1 MPAKPRP
8 RKTRRSEA
16 APQPSLLERLNSNRA
31 IIFAF
36 AVAVLLFYWRPLF
49 DAGASIQ
56 WDAVDVHYSSQKYFS
71 DFLRSGKLPF
81 WTPHIFSGMPFLA
94 DPQVGAW
101 YPLNWPFFLLGIT
114 PRSIQWETALHC
126 FLALTGAYLLALDLL
141 GSRIAAVFAGAFF
154 AFAGFFAGHSSHT
167 GIFQAAA
174 LLPWLLWTGLRA
186 IRAPRWL
193 PAAGLAAGCLVLT
206 GHFQTA
212 LYAFLALFFAVAA
225 DTVATRRRVPAAIAV
240 LACCAVCAAL
250 LPAIM
255 TLPGLELTGQSERA
269 HADYTRDSGAA
280 LVPGALLTLV
290 SPDHYGIAESET
302 YTGPQDITQFFLYQG
317 ILLLPLAAVG
327 LAAPKV
333 RWAGLALLV
342 PALWYS
348 FGPAGGFYSVVARLP
363 GLRSVRAPIH
373 IWFVAALGL
382 ALLAAAGVQV
392 LRQRFRS
399 PWITAALLVI
409 VAGDLWYWNMDHNV
423 LAYSRDSFEQ
433 RYGSLEDRF
442 RAVSAPFARD
452 PLYRLWAPY
461 DSPAF
466 GPLNGTLDNRLEA
479 TFGYNPLALA
489 RYNRYIQAASGNPK
503 LLDSLAVTT
512 KLNASTGAF
521 EPNSAALPRI
531 SVPET
536 VTLAANQDDAAARLP
551 ALDADKQAV
560 AEAIPASIAHNGPA
574 QVRITAYTGDSYR
587 VSYQAAAPT
596 LLRIAVPY
604 FPGWRVEI
612 DGRPQLLVPVDFA
625 LMGVLA
631 PAGNHELMLRY
642 RSNWFLTGML
652 VSLVSWLAIL
662 AWLCWGFRAPAGPP
676 PQSPPRA

>member
-1 MPAKPRP
+1 MPAKARP

-16 APQPSLLERLNSNRA
+16 APQPSLLQRLDSNRTV
-31 IIFAF
+31 ILGF
-36 AVAVLLFYWRPLF
+36 AVAVLVFYWKPLF
-49 DAGASIQ
+49 DSGVSIQ

-71 DFLRSGKLPF
+71 DFLRSGKFPF
-81 WTPHIFSGMPFLA
+81 WTPYIFSGMPFLA

-114 PRSIQWETALHC
+114 PRSIQWETAFHC
-126 FLALTGAYLLALDLL
+126 LLALTGAYLFALDLL
-141 GSRIAAVFAGAFF
+141 ESRIAAVFAGVFYAFS
-154 AFAGFFAGHSSHT
+154 GFFAGHSSHT
-167 GIFQAAA
+167 GIFQAAS
-174 LLPWLLWTGLRA
+174 LLPWLLWTGMRA
-186 IRAPRWL
+186 IHAPRWL
-193 PAAGLAAGCLVLT
+193 PAAGLVAGCLVLT

-212 LYAFLALFFAVAA
+212 LYAFFALFFVIAA
-225 DTVATRRRVPAAIAV
+225 DAICARRRVSTAITV
-240 LACCAVCAAL
+240 LVCCAVCAAL

-269 HADYTRDSGAA
+269 HADYARDSGAA
-280 LVPGALLTLV
+280 LVPGALVTLV
-290 SPDHYGIAESET
+290 SPDHYGIGEGET
-302 YTGPQDITQFFLYQG
+302 YSGPQDITQFFLYQG
-317 ILLLPLAAVG
+317 ILLLPLSGTG
-327 LAAPKV
+327 LLACRR
-333 RWAGLALLV
+333 RWIPLALVV

-348 FGPAGGFYSVVARLP
+348 LGPAGGFYSVAARLP

-392 LRQRFRS
+392 LRTRFRW
-399 PWITAALLVI
+399 PWLTAALLVI

-433 RYGSLEDRF
+433 RYGNLEDRF
-442 RAVSAPFARD
+442 RAVAAPFTRGS
-452 PLYRLWAPY
+452 LQRLWAPF

-503 LLDSLAVTT
+503 LLDNLAVTA
-512 KLNASTGAF
+512 KLNAATGTF
-521 EPNSAALPRI
+521 ESNPAALPRI

-536 VTLAANQDDAAARLP
+536 VTLAANQDDAAVRLP
-551 ALDADKQAV
+551 ALDAAKQAV
-560 AEAIPASIAHNGPA
+560 AEAIPASIPHNGPA
-574 QVRITAYTGDSYR
+574 QIRITAYDGDSYR
-587 VSYQAAAPT
+587 ASYQAAAPT

-604 FPGWRVEI
+604 FPGWQAEI
-612 DGRPQLLVPVDFA
+612 DGRPQPIVPVDLA

-631 PAGNHELMLRY
+631 PAGSHEFLLRY
-642 RSNWFLTGML
+642 RSNWFLTGAII
-652 VSLVSWLAIL
+652 SLVSWLAIL
-662 AWLCWGFRAPAGPP
+662 AWFYWGFKAPAGPP